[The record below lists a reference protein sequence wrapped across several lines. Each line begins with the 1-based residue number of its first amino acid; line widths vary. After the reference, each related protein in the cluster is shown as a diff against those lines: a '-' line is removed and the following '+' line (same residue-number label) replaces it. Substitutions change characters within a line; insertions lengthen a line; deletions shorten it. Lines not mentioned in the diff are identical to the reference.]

1 MKPKQT
7 FMNRKF
13 NGLLI
18 SGTVTMLVVTALL
31 LSDTFIA
38 GAFLGK
44 EAVEGINLVTPM
56 YSLAAFFAG
65 LFSIGVPIIYNS
77 EMGKFNK
84 SGADKA
90 FGLGFTM
97 TMALGIIMFAFLMLF
112 GDSYLRFYKATD
124 EVFELSRNYFFWY
137 KFTILILP
145 LTTFMSDM
153 TLADGDDILSTASG
167 LTQFIGN
174 IVISLLLC
182 KPFGIAGIGFGS
194 FVGTSLSLAVS
205 FSHFLRKT
213 NSLRINI
220 YVSFKKTLSIVK
232 YGIVDAGTYLFTAIL
247 TAVINKFVTAAYG
260 KNMLILVSVIT
271 LTREFQLMFDG
282 IGSAITPIATIYLG
296 EKSFDGVKNIWKLS
310 KKTAIAEGIAVTVI
324 GMLVSPLVPRVLGV
338 TDTVTAEYMI
348 NGMRIISIGFTFT
361 SLLYLTTSYYL
372 LIDRIPLSFT
382 MCALRDVAIAA
393 PLAVIMGSI
402 FGIYGLFAAFAIAPE
417 VAYGISVLYICHKY
431 GKDSYP
437 LLIKEKEDEIMSFF
451 YEIVIEPESIIALQT
466 KIAAELEKN
475 SIDKRVIGRIKLL
488 IEELYML
495 IYEKNGRKPVCG
507 ECTMIIDNGVSI
519 ITKDDGVL
527 LDLSEEDSVSGTI
540 GEYLISNYMRKIP
553 GKQHL
558 ITMSYNRNVFE
569 IRTEGSDRS

>member
-220 YVSFKKTLSIVK
+220 YVSLKKTLSIVK
-232 YGIVDAGTYLFTAIL
+232 YGIVDAGTYLFSAIL

-338 TDTVTAEYMI
+338 TDTVTAEYMT

-393 PLAVIMGSI
+393 PLAVIMGNI